1 MAPEQDVFRR
11 VGRGGAGNYVPA
23 ADAARSSK
31 DLEAQQQHQSEND
44 AAPSATT
51 SDLGAGGGVAG
62 AARRAGRGGAGNYVE
77 AERLP
82 SARENEEHLAGEV
95 NSAVASSLERK
106 RGAAASRGM
115 GGRGGAGNWNLE
127 QTASAD
133 GGEEEEGGE
142 GSKVQELERKV
153 KEAVDKGLR
162 MPDKV
167 HHGRDKAG
175 GSGR

>member
-1 MAPEQDVFRR
+1 MPLSLPPRARR
-11 VGRGGAGNYVPA
+11 MIFHCSMDLTSRLLPPQ
-23 ADAARSSK
+23 